1 MQNEKRNQLFLAS
14 CLALLTTSLSFSIRA
29 GILDGLG
36 KDFGLSNTQLGYI
49 TSMAFFG
56 FPIATMV
63 GGFLYNE
70 LGPKRLMM
78 AAFLTHIVGI
88 LLTVF
93 ASGFVTLLISTF
105 CIGFANGMVEAA
117 CNPMVASLYPEKKTT
132 MLNKFHVWFPGGIVI
147 GSLLSAAFTEVGLNW
162 QVQVA
167 MMLIPAAIYGWLFY
181 KADYSLV
188 PKTLGGTTTSQLAT
202 IFTTP
207 LFLFL
212 AFIMTITATTE
223 LGTQGWIEKLLK
235 SSGIHP
241 LVVLAMITGLM
252 AVGRYFAGPVIHRLN
267 PTGVLLGSSV
277 LALAGIGL
285 FSIADSIPVTV
296 IASILFAAGVCY
308 FWPTMIGFV
317 AEYLPKTGAL
327 GMSLLGGVGMFGLAL
342 WQPIIG
348 GWLDTA
354 KADALGQGMSV
365 DMAELAAG
373 KATLDNLAFFPAALI
388 VLFAILYFYMRTKVK
403 THGSASL

>member
-1 MQNEKRNQLFLAS
+1 LAS

-29 GILDGLG
+29 GILEGLG

-70 LGPKRLMM
+70 LGSKRLMM

-88 LLTVF
+88 LLTIF

-147 GSLLSAAFTEVGLNW
+147 GSLLSAGFGSIGLNW

-167 MMLIPAAIYGWLFY
+167 MMLIPTLIYGWMFY
-181 KADYSLV
+181 KADFSIV
-188 PKTLGGTTTSQLAT
+188 PKTLAGNTVSQLT
-202 IFTTP
+202 SILTTP
-207 LFLFL
+207 LFL
-212 AFIMTITATTE
+212 AMAVIMTITATTE

-235 SSGIHP
+235 SSGMHP
-241 LVVLAMITGLM
+241 MVVLAMITGLM
-252 AVGRYFAGPVIHRLN
+252 AIGRYFAGPVIHRLN
-267 PTGVLLGSSV
+267 PTGVLWGSSF

-285 FSIADSIPVTV
+285 FSIADTSFMT
-296 IASILFAAGVCY
+296 IAGAILFAAGVCY

-327 GMSLLGGVGMFGLAL
+327 GMSLLGGIGMFGTAI

-348 GWLDTA
+348 GWLDSA
-354 KADALGQGMSV
+354 KSNALGQGMSE

-388 VLFAILYFYMRTKVK
+388 ILFGILYFYMRNRQSQVVD
-403 THGSASL
+403 GQ